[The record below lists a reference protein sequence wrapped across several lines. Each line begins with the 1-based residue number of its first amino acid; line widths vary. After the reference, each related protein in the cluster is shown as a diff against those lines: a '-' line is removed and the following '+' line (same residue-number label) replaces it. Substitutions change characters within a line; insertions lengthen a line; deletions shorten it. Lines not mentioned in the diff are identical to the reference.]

1 MKKGGIRVTDKYR
14 LYEHLSQAMIVIS
27 SDLQCLYLNN
37 EAKWLLKNRENVS
50 GLSFDDFILGTGF
63 SDNRQQLIKLVS
75 VTFHSQQ
82 KKSLTIKANNGEF
95 STINCT
101 PIESEVVLVEMG
113 VNAQLSHW
121 RDIFKVI
128 VEESEDMIFYKGK
141 DLTYEYVNKTYSKF
155 YNLPQDQLLA
165 CSDVDLVNRGLL
177 SPVLHY
183 QCLQSDEETLKKGY
197 FSGIEVCE
205 DRYFHAVKR
214 KISDG
219 VFCVAHDIT
228 KDIRLQQETERDL
241 ITGLYNEKSLARVI
255 KSMSK
260 GKEYHVLVIYLEN
273 LGAVNKD
280 KGVSFS
286 RQCMKQI
293 AHFVKTYSD
302 VLFFYIEG
310 IGFIGLFDKVLR
322 RPDDF
327 YSQFI
332 EELNNQ
338 HVPAELKISVT
349 LKFIQEDSTFFDF
362 LHESS
367 C

>member
-1 MKKGGIRVTDKYR
+1 
-14 LYEHLSQAMIVIS
+14 MIVIS

-37 EAKWLLKNRENVS
+37 EAKRSLKNHENVS

-113 VNAQLSHW
+113 VN
-121 RDIFKVI
+121 
-128 VEESEDMIFYKGK
+128 
-141 DLTYEYVNKTYSKF
+141 
-155 YNLPQDQLLA
+155 DQLLA

-273 LGAVNKD
+273 LGAANKD

>member
-1 MKKGGIRVTDKYR
+1 MTDKYR

-37 EAKWLLKNRENVS
+37 EAKRLLKNHENVS
-50 GLSFDDFILGTGF
+50 ELSFDDFIFGIGF
-63 SDNRQQLIKLVS
+63 SDNRQQLIKLAA

-101 PIESEVVLVEMG
+101 PLEAEVVLVELG

-121 RDIFKVI
+121 RHIFKVI

-302 VLFFYIEG
+302 GLFFYIEG
-310 IGFIGLFDKVLR
+310 IGFIGIFDKVLKK
-322 RPDDF
+322 PDDF

-332 EELNNQ
+332 QNLNSQ
-338 HVPAELKISVT
+338 HVPDELKLSVV
-349 LKFIQEDSTFFDF
+349 LELIDENSTFFDF
-362 LHESS
+362 LQESL